1 MLSKSS
7 PDPNVFM
14 KLSGA
19 LNEFDNATPS
29 SAPEIANSLGPIVS
43 KVVEAF
49 PERIIFGSDW
59 PVCNVGGPA
68 GEKGNW
74 GLWIE
79 TVDLL
84 LRESNLSESKRDL
97 VWWGAG
103 SRAYSV
109 EM

>member
-1 MLSKSS
+1 
-7 PDPNVFM
+7 M

-19 LNEFDNATPS
+19 LNEFDSDTPS
-29 SAPEIANSLGPIVS
+29 SASEIARSLGPIMS

-49 PERIIFGSDW
+49 PERTVFGSDW

-74 GLWIE
+74 GLWVE
-79 TVDLL
+79 TVELL
-84 LRESNLSESKRDL
+84 LKESNVSESKRDL

-103 SRAYSV
+103 SRAYGV
-109 EM
+109 EV